1 MPANVLSSKW
11 WTFVIRGVLAI
22 VFGLLAFLLPGITL
36 LGLIFLFGAYTL
48 ADGVFNIIGA
58 FQPDHQNRRWWVLLL
73 EGIVSIAAGVIAF
86 VYPGI
91 TALALLFV
99 IAAWAL
105 VTGVLEI
112 VAAIRLRRQ
121 IRGEWMLIL
130 AGVLS
135 IVFAVLIVARPG
147 VGALALVWWIGA
159 YAIAWG
165 ALLIALG
172 FRLRSWARAGDHPQ
186 EFGTVVPGH

>member
-1 MPANVLSSKW
+1 MPAYVLSAKW

-22 VFGLLAFLLPGITL
+22 IFGLLAFVLPGITL
-36 LGLIFLFGAYTL
+36 LGLILLFGAYSI
-48 ADGVFNIIGA
+48 ADGIFDIAGA
-58 FQPDHQNRRWWVLLL
+58 FQRDSQNNRWWVLLL
-73 EGIVSIAAGVIAF
+73 EGVVSIAAGVIAF
-86 VYPGI
+86 VYPGL
-91 TALALLFV
+91 TAIALVFV

-105 VTGVLEI
+105 VTGALEI
-112 VAAIRLRRQ
+112 AAAIRLRRQ
-121 IRGEWMLIL
+121 IHGEWMLVL

-135 IVFAVLIVARPG
+135 ILLAILLVARPG

-172 FRLRSWARAGDHPQ
+172 FRLRSWARGEHPAG
-186 EFGTVVPGH
+186 FGTVVPGH